1 MKYNIITIEREY
13 ASGGSEIGA
22 ILSQKLGISCYG
34 EEILDMVAKR
44 RGTTPAQ
51 LIHMEESATNSFLYT
66 IAMAAKVATGQK
78 DGLSE
83 ESELYMEEAK
93 VIWELTNERSCIIV
107 GRCASWIQK
116 ERKDVLT
123 IYIHAD
129 IESRKKR
136 AVEEYGNDNT
146 KIDSLLRRCDR
157 RRDNFYSANTGKKW
171 DDKTGYHMILDSGK
185 LGIDKCVD
193 IIYAACD

>member
-107 GRCASWIQK
+107 GRCASWILK